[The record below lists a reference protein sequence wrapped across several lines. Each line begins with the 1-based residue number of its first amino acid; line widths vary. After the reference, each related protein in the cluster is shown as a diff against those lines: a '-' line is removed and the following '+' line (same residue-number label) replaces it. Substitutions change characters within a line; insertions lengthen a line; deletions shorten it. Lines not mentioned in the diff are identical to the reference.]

1 MPWLSVAATN
11 LEANMT
17 LWLKRFRDAF
27 RAWLKTNEEAYAK
40 SKPHSCCSAPPP
52 GAGGPSVHRR
62 DKP

>member
-1 MPWLSVAATN
+1 
-11 LEANMT
+11 MT